1 MAGCQIHVRPHSP
14 TSTPSEIEKMSPEV
28 IATYLQLQS
37 PPHLKRKPTAT
48 LGHPPPADVSVVNI
62 LIIKNQLHT
71 PCNL

>member
-1 MAGCQIHVRPHSP
+1 
-14 TSTPSEIEKMSPEV
+14 MSPEV
-28 IATYLQLQS
+28 IAAYLQQQS

-48 LGHPPPADVSVVNI
+48 LGCSPPVDVSVVSI